1 LALILVGYAQLGQLP
16 VEPRDFFVPELDGG
30 SFLIE
35 RGTLPL
41 ELVLCL
47 RHAFALKG
55 SLGLLEGGL
64 LLLEPSLRLLAR
76 TLLLLELPLR
86 HGKHGSPVC

>member
-1 LALILVGYAQLGQLP
+1 
-16 VEPRDFFVPELDGG
+16 
-30 SFLIE
+30 
-35 RGTLPL
+35 
-41 ELVLCL
+41 LVLCL